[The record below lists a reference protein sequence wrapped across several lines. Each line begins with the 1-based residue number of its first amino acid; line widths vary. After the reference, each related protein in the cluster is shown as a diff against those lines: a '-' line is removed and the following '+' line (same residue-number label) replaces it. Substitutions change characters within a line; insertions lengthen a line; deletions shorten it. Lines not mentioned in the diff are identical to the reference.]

1 MSDATVSKSAA
12 DEALP
17 VIAAAKSSSARARGL
32 RLGVIFAALPLG
44 MLGLSYAAV
53 PLYNLFCQ
61 VTGFGGTTQVARA
74 APSEVLERTMTV
86 RFDANIAAG
95 LPLKF
100 APEKQAIVVRLGET
114 ALAFYDVTNTSDAS
128 VSAVATYNVAPHA
141 TGPFF
146 QKLECFCFLEQTFE
160 PGQTQRLPVIFFVD
174 PELDGSRNADSIQ
187 TVTLSYTFFEA
198 KAAQERLGPLPKA
211 PSQPVTALAP
221 ELPAP
226 IGAS

>member
-1 MSDATVSKSAA
+1 MSASD
-12 DEALP
+12 LP
-17 VIAAAKSSSARARGL
+17 PPQPLAKSDRRGL
-32 RLGVIFAALPLG
+32 GPARLGILFAALPLG

-74 APSEVLERTMTV
+74 APSEVLDRTMTV
-86 RFDANIAAG
+86 RFDANISAG
-95 LPLKF
+95 LPLRF
-100 APEKQAIVVRLGET
+100 TPERQAITVRLGET
-114 ALAFYDVTNTSDAS
+114 ALAFYDVTNTSDAP

-174 PELDGSRNADSIQ
+174 PALDGSRNADSIQ

-198 KAAQERLGPLPKA
+198 KAAQEKLGPLPKA
-211 PSQPVTALAP
+211 PARPVTAQAPALPDLAD
-221 ELPAP
+221 
-226 IGAS
+226 AS